1 MTAQKTAF
9 TLAWTHA
16 KAEKRVSL
24 GKEQGVWVVK
34 ILKTKA

>member
-1 MTAQKTAF
+1 MNAQQQAF

-16 KAEKRVSL
+16 KAGKLVTL
-24 GKEQGVWVVK
+24 GKEQGIWIVK

>member
-1 MTAQKTAF
+1 MNAQEKAF

-16 KAEKRVSL
+16 KAGKRVSL
-24 GKEQGVWVVK
+24 SKEKGNWVVK

>member
-1 MTAQKTAF
+1 MTAQQQAF

-16 KAEKRVSL
+16 KAGKRVTL
-24 GKEQGVWVVK
+24 GKEQGIWVVK